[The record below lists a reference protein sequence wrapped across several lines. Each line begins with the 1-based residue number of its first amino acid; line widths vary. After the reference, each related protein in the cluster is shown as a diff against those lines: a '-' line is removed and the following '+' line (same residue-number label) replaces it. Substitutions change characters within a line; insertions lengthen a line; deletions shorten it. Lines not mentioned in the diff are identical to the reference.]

1 MDMMDG
7 AGWAMGLGGWLWM
20 ALGLVLVLA
29 LVWALAAGLS
39 GGRPNPTDDAARIL
53 AERFARGELSEQE
66 YQQARRLLGVR

>member
-1 MDMMDG
+1 MMDG

-39 GGRPNPTDDAARIL
+39 GGRPNATDDAARIL

>member
-1 MDMMDG
+1 MMDG